1 MDHQK
6 RDLFPH
12 ILSYQLDY
20 NRREFISKAAGG
32 IMFAAVSDTAS
43 IQREFIKGNIK
54 AVVFDGFAIFDPRP
68 VFALAERLYPDK
80 GKEIAEIWRTKQFEY
95 TWLRESG
102 DNYKNFREVSGDALV
117 FAARK
122 AQVSLNERNK
132 KSLLDLYYSLE
143 PWPDV
148 LPVLDMLKNK
158 NLKLGFL
165 SNLTDAMLDA
175 SIRHSN
181 LKGYFDAI
189 ISTDLIKTYKPSRRS
204 YQMGVD
210 AFRLKKSEILFVA
223 FAGWD
228 AAGAKW
234 FGYPVYWVNRLQV
247 PEEELNVAIDMS
259 GKTLDGIGKLI
270 G

>member
-6 RDLFPH
+6 PDFFPH
-12 ILSYQLDY
+12 TLSYQSDY
-20 NRREFISKAAGG
+20 NRREFISNAARG
-32 IMFAAVSDTAS
+32 IMFAMVADTAS
-43 IQREFIKGNIK
+43 FQPELIQGNIK

-68 VFALAERLYPDK
+68 VFALTENLFPGK

-102 DNYKNFREVSGDALV
+102 GQYKNFREVTADALV
-117 FAARK
+117 FATRK

-148 LPVLDMLKNK
+148 LPVLDLLKSK

-165 SNLTDAMLDA
+165 SNLTDAMLDGC
-175 SIRHSN
+175 IQHSN

-189 ISTDLIKTYKPSRRS
+189 ISTDLIRTYKPSRRS

-210 AFRLKKSEILFVA
+210 AFRLRKSEILFVA

-234 FGYPVYWVNRLQV
+234 FGYPVYWVNRLQL
-247 PEEELNVAIDMS
+247 PGEELNVVIDMS

-270 G
+270 S